1 MSLISLRVSSET
13 FSLSSLFDDFSVDI
27 SILSDFA
34 NEEPSEGDD
43 TLEAAITLELLA
55 IDELFETEKEI
66 YYLNG
71 MKKCKSSRLGI
82 NDNISKYFL
91 DIIHLTLKEVKLNT

>member
-1 MSLISLRVSSET
+1 MSLISSRVSLET
-13 FSLSSLFDDFSVDI
+13 FSLSCLFDDFSVDI

-43 TLEAAITLELLA
+43 TLEAAITLELA

-66 YYLNG
+66 
-71 MKKCKSSRLGI
+71 SRSL
-82 NDNISKYFL
+82 L
-91 DIIHLTLKEVKLNT
+91 